1 MKRVMKTIIAA
12 AVTTG
17 LTSVAI
23 ANTKCNMR
31 KDVGINAS
39 TAVPVKAVSK
49 TKGYTTPAADI
60 KGVN

>member
-12 AVTTG
+12 AMTTA
-17 LTSVAI
+17 LTSAAM

-31 KDVGINAS
+31 KDVEINAN

-49 TKGYTTPAADI
+49 TKGYTIPAADI